1 MSHPYPSHRYWPLRA
16 LRIRTP
22 RLELRL
28 PDGELLDELAA
39 VAADGV
45 HAPDRMPFLVPW
57 TDGEPDEVGRAT
69 YQHVLGTVAGW
80 TAQDWT
86 LSLAVLHE
94 GKVVGRQDVMGQE
107 FGVRREV
114 LTGSW
119 LGLPIRGR
127 ASARRCGPPPCTWP
141 SRARRPV
148 RRLRRPDGQ
157 RRFARRLAAARL
169 PARRPP
175 DPGDPRGG
183 RHPAAAAAGP
193 GRLGEAPHGR
203 RHRGGAR
210 RLPLRLRGVAA
221 RAGRVGPRRT
231 PPAPSRTP
239 PPPPHGTNRRRWEPW
254 RPIPR
259 SAGTRHPAREPAR
272 HRDRLARLG

>member
-1 MSHPYPSHRYWPLRA
+1 MSHPSPNHRYWPLRA

-39 VAADGV
+39 VAAGGV

-94 GKVVGRQDVMGQE
+94 GKVVGRQDVMGRE

-119 LGLPIRGR
+119 LGLPHQRQGIGTEMR
-127 ASARRCGPPPCTWP
+127 AAALHLAFEGLGARYAV
-141 SRARRPV
+141 SDARTDNAGSLGV
-148 RRLRRPDGQ
+148 SRRLGYRPDGLQ
-157 RRFARRLAAARL
+157 IQAIR
-169 PARRPP
+169 
-175 DPGDPRGG
+175 
-183 RHPAAAAAGP
+183 
-193 GRLGEAPHGR
+193 GEAATLQR
-203 RHRGGAR
+203 
-210 RLPLRLRGVAA
+210 LRLDRSGWEKHRTVDVTVEGLDACRSDFGV
-221 RAGRVGPRRT
+221 
-231 PPAPSRTP
+231 
-239 PPPPHGTNRRRWEPW
+239 
-254 RPIPR
+254 
-259 SAGTRHPAREPAR
+259 
-272 HRDRLARLG
+272 